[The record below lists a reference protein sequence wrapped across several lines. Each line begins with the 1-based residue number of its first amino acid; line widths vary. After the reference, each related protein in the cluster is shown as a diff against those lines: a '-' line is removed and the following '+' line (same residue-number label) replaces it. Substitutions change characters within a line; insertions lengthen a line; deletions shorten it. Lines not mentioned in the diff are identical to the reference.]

1 MSEPS
6 PTLGVMR
13 LLLMIAALA
22 SGGCRYLLDDPAA
35 SPDAAPPSDGD
46 ALCAFG
52 AGLISVD
59 GFCLRDAPQPVVRL
73 EGGTLDTE
81 IDARWLARDTG
92 GDYCVVAGGAVTIAG
107 LKVVGTRPLIV
118 VALTTI
124 DVLGPLDVS
133 SDLDATRPA
142 PGADRG
148 CQPEIAGALF
158 TGGAGGS
165 FGSAGGRGGTRTGT
179 PVYPSPT
186 FVIGAP
192 DELRGGCSGA
202 THALRG
208 SGGGGGVYLVARA
221 SLRIA
226 NTIDASGAP
235 GLGGVPNGGEPT
247 GGGGGGAGGMI
258 VLDGQPLELGA
269 AARVIAHGGGGG
281 EGAGGQEP
289 GADGSESR
297 GGTLG
302 AARGGDGGD
311 GASQLSAATSGT
323 SDQTSGGGGGG
334 GFGVI
339 WIRGGSVGD
348 AFVSPL
354 PLVL

>member
-1 MSEPS
+1 
-6 PTLGVMR
+6 MR
-13 LLLMIAALA
+13 LWLVLAAFA
-22 SGGCRYLLDDPAA
+22 GGGCRYLLDDPAA
-35 SPDAAPPSDGD
+35 SPDALAPGDGD
-46 ALCAFG
+46 ALCGFG

-59 GFCLRDAPQPVVRL
+59 GFCLRDAPEPVVRL

-81 IDARWLARDTG
+81 IDARCLALDTG

-107 LKVVGTRPLIV
+107 LKVVGARPLIV
-118 VALTTI
+118 VALTTL

-142 PGADRG
+142 PGAGRG
-148 CQPEIAGALF
+148 CEPEVEGALF
-158 TGGAGGS
+158 TGGVGGS
-165 FGSAGGRGGTRTGT
+165 FGTAGGRGGTATGT
-179 PVYPSPT
+179 PVRPSPV
-186 FVIGAP
+186 FAIAAP
-192 DELRGGCSGA
+192 DELRGGCAGV
-202 THALRG
+202 THALSG
-208 SGGGGGVYLVARA
+208 SGGGGGVYLVSRAR
-221 SLRIA
+221 LRVT

-235 GLGGVPNGGEPT
+235 GRGGVPNGGEPT
-247 GGGGGGAGGMI
+247 GGGGGGSGGMI
-258 VLDGQPLELGA
+258 VLDAQPLELA
-269 AARVIAHGGGGG
+269 STARVIAHGGGGG

-289 GADGSESR
+289 GVAGNESR

-311 GASQLSAATSGT
+311 GASQLSPATNGT

-339 WIRGGSVGD
+339 WMRGGGVGD
-348 AFVSPL
+348 AFVSPP